1 MRRAIEHSD
10 TMTLLERF
18 VFVVVTVIALVTTG
32 CGGGVLG
39 HGVPLMSPKTPAA
52 AGNADQLREAR
63 ERSVTEPGVAY
74 WPFRAGEILAAKD
87 SVAQAESMLRVAL
100 DRDPSYAPALSLQS
114 RLWFD
119 AGRHQEAITL
129 LEAARARPGAFP
141 QELLVGLALHYD
153 AIDRPDQA
161 RALLASAGKP
171 EDRSRSGV
179 VYLALRGAVSDSV
192 AGVKKNDID
201 GGAKTAAEHNNL
213 GIVKLRSGDPVG
225 ARKAF
230 QAAIDKDPKLAG
242 PYYNLAIL
250 EKFYLLDDEAAD
262 RWFRAY
268 RQRSNEDPDSLF
280 AVFGKGASKK
290 LAQEDSER

>member
-1 MRRAIEHSD
+1 MRRATNHSD
-10 TMTLLERF
+10 SMTILERV

-32 CGGGVLG
+32 CGAISQR
-39 HGVPLMSPKTPAA
+39 VPLLSPGTPAA
-52 AGNADQLREAR
+52 TGNADQLREAR
-63 ERSVTEPGVAY
+63 ERSATEPGVAY
-74 WPFRAGEILAAKD
+74 WPVRAGEILAAKD

-100 DRDPSYAPALSLQS
+100 QRDPSYAPALSLQS

-119 AGRHQEAITL
+119 AGRHQDAITL

-153 AIDRPDQA
+153 AIDRPEQA
-161 RALLASAGKP
+161 RAVLASAGKAG
-171 EDRSRSGV
+171 DASRSGV

-192 AGVKKNDID
+192 AGVKKNGID
-201 GGAKTAAEHNNL
+201 GGAQTAAEHNNL
-213 GIVKLRSGDPVG
+213 GIVKLRSGDPQG

-250 EKFYLLDDEAAD
+250 EKFYLLDDEAAE

-280 AVFGKGASKK
+280 AVFGKGPAASKK
-290 LAQEDSER
+290 LAQEGDQP